1 MENQGFY
8 TKFESLPIEAQ
19 KQVLAF
25 IDFLKK
31 RYEPKSKK
39 DREKKSITNKKFVGL
54 WENREDL
61 KNSSLW
67 IKNLR
72 RKEWGEL
79 GE

>member
-39 DREKKSITNKKFVGL
+39 DREKKSITNSRYAMCHSERNGVK
-54 WENREDL
+54 
-61 KNSSLW
+61 
-67 IKNLR
+67 
-72 RKEWGEL
+72 
-79 GE
+79 